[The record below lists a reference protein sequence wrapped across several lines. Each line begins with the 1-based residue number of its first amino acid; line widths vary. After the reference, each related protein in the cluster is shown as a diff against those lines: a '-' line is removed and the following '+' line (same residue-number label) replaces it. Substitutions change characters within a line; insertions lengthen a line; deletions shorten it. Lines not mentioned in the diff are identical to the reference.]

1 MSQVVQRQGPRFESD
16 LPTISQEFKN
26 LNGIKFLHINSRSFY
41 HKIEG
46 IRHIVQISDIDCL
59 SLNETMLD
67 NSISDCHLTIQG
79 FSLFRK
85 DRDRKEGG
93 VALYAAHS
101 LKPSLIT
108 SSTEIYFY

>member
-26 LNGIKFLHINSRSFY
+26 LNGIKFLLINCRSFY
-41 HKIEG
+41 HKIEE

-67 NSISDCHLTIQG
+67 NSISDCHLRGRPFDSWGGGGYG
-79 FSLFRK
+79 FL
-85 DRDRKEGG
+85 
-93 VALYAAHS
+93 
-101 LKPSLIT
+101 
-108 SSTEIYFY
+108 